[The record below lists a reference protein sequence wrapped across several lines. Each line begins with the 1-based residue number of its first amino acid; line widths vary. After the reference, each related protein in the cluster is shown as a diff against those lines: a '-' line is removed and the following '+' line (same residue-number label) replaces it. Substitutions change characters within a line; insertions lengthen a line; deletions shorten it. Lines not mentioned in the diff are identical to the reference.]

1 MQIRNKLE
9 AFRVEHTKHI
19 AHVRIIYKVC
29 GQREREIAISEVIE
43 YICGGGRAYLPS
55 HQHEVKF
62 IFAVELIQF
71 R

>member
-29 GQREREIAISEVIE
+29 GQREREIAIFEVIE
-43 YICGGGRAYLPS
+43 YICGGGRAHLS
-55 HQHEVKF
+55 GHQHEVKF
-62 IFAVELIQF
+62 VFAVELMQF